1 MYQDLLTIFTLL
13 QMFVKALREMAN
25 PQGSSIQSVE
35 RHIRKIY
42 TVEVDSGY
50 LLEDLLRSSARK
62 AVGKNLVTHDGSYTY
77 FKSTSAF
84 KKSSIKPKLSTS
96 VSNSS
101 PILSSF
107 TPKVTSKVTTTSS
120 APSLPS
126 ILEDKYEDSV
136 SLIQIFR

>member
-1 MYQDLLTIFTLL
+1 
-13 QMFVKALREMAN
+13 MFVKALREMAN

-84 KKSSIKPKLSTS
+84 KKSTSSIKPKLSTS
-96 VSNSS
+96 VSNST

-136 SLIQIFR
+136 SLIQILNIKFHQVTK